1 MSAVKCERTILLKQ
15 TIIREGVDEEEL
27 GVLS

>member
-1 MSAVKCERTILLKQ
+1 MSAAKCERTILLKQ
-15 TIIREGVDEEEL
+15 MIIREGVDEEEL